1 MTHTW
6 SKVSGVV
13 AVATALFLVMLT
25 AVGPALALTANR
37 VDAKRDWSIFE
48 AEGEKGK
55 VCWIVTQPTSS
66 AAFRDGKSVEV
77 RRGDIFLMVAVRPA
91 ENVDN
96 EVSFIAGYPFQQG
109 TTVEAKVGNA
119 EFTMFTDGENAWPR
133 SEEEDDSV
141 VGAFRRG
148 SNAEVRGVSS
158 RGTTTVDTFSLLGFT
173 AALQTATDRCQQ

>member
-1 MTHTW
+1 MTN
-6 SKVSGVV
+6 
-13 AVATALFLVMLT
+13 ATAVLRGLAMAAMAVTVT
-25 AVGPALALTANR
+25 AGAAIALTANR

-48 AEGEKGK
+48 AEGESGK
-55 VCWIVTQPTSS
+55 VCWIVTQPKSS

-91 ENVDN
+91 ENVTN

-109 TTVEAKVGNA
+109 TTVEAKVGSA

-133 SEEEDDSV
+133 SADEDDDV

-173 AALQTATDRCQQ
+173 AALRTATDRCGG